1 MNQLRI
7 PNLVPAK
14 TSPSERRRPN
24 AVLLETGVED
34 EILLLEIGVED
45 EILVDE
51 LLMEEVLV
59 EVTGVLEGVLVEEVL
74 VEVVEDLVLEDTI
87 GW

>member
-1 MNQLRI
+1 M
-7 PNLVPAK
+7 
-14 TSPSERRRPN
+14 
-24 AVLLETGVED
+24 VLGVGVLEG
-34 EILLLEIGVED
+34 ILLLEMGVED

-51 LLMEEVLV
+51 LLV

-87 GW
+87 GL